1 TRRAPPTTAAKSPG
15 LRWLRSAD
23 RVTRQ
28 DRSVNLRAAIQRLT
42 ERALGD
48 RRHAPRGDLADT
60 PPAREAGGAFHVT
73 DFPMGAGAPAAD
85 AMTSEEYTTF
95 RGDRRPM
102 FNRLDFSSWG
112 EDPPEENF
120 FVIRGECGLF
130 YVARDTAVAVAETL
144 EQDEPPR
151 WIRFTDLQ
159 GSEVRVRSA
168 L

>member
-1 TRRAPPTTAAKSPG
+1 
-15 LRWLRSAD
+15 
-23 RVTRQ
+23 
-28 DRSVNLRAAIQRLT
+28 
-42 ERALGD
+42 
-48 RRHAPRGDLADT
+48 
-60 PPAREAGGAFHVT
+60 
-73 DFPMGAGAPAAD
+73 
-85 AMTSEEYTTF
+85 MTSEEYTTF

-168 L
+168 LIDCIVESTARQRDAERRFLRARQREDAEDQRPWEEE